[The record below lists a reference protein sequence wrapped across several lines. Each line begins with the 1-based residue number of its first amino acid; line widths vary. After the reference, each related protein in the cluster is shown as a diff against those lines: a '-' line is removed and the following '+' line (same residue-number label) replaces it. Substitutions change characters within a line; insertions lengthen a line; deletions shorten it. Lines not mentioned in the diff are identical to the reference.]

1 MERER
6 LTRLMTEPDSMVRE
20 DLAGLEAL
28 ARQYPWFS
36 GARLLHAAGERLSG
50 RVMAE
55 ETLRAAAAHLPSRAA
70 LFDLANRVAN
80 PRQTPLRVV
89 RDIPAPIGVS
99 GRTTQELEPV
109 NGGADAALIGRT
121 NQEEAA
127 VAPALRGEP
136 EAVRTSALVER
147 TEATAIEMPPASI
160 ESASAP
166 PSASEPP
173 VQALE
178 NALAEE
184 YVKTALTQ
192 AYDLTWQDRLPEPV
206 EQASTIKVKPVLTHD
221 ARLRFSEWLTASDK
235 PFEGST
241 RAASNTPHSLSAAT
255 VDTKGLD
262 AKALIDRFIRQQPP
276 EIPPKPAFFTPQ
288 QAARKSLDD
297 RTGIVTETLARIYA
311 EQGNIPKAR
320 EAYQRLALKYP
331 DKSAYFAALSQALED
346 QQNP

>member
-6 LTRLMTEPDSMVRE
+6 LTRLMTEPDSMVSE

-89 RDIPAPIGVS
+89 RDIPEPLGVS
-99 GRTTQELEPV
+99 DQTAQELEPV
-109 NGGADAALIGRT
+109 HDGADAALIGRIS
-121 NQEEAA
+121 QEEVAE
-127 VAPALRGEP
+127 APAPRSEP
-136 EAVRTSALVER
+136 EAVRTLPLIEQA
-147 TEATAIEMPPASI
+147 EATAIEMPSASI
-160 ESASAP
+160 ESALAP
-166 PSASEPP
+166 PSAFEPP
-173 VQALE
+173 AQAME

-192 AYDLTWQDRLPEPV
+192 AYDLTWQNRLPEPV
-206 EQASTIKVKPVLTHD
+206 EPASTIKGKPVVPHD
-221 ARLRFSEWLTASDK
+221 GRLRFSEWLTASDK
-235 PFEGST
+235 PFEGRT
-241 RAASNTPHSLSAAT
+241 RPPSNTTPPLSAT
-255 VDTKGLD
+255 TDDTKGLD